1 MHNITLLLCFTFSSV
16 AVITSVET
24 KQKNSACRFWKNNH
38 HAEMI
43 TSEKSCRTMKSDR
56 KLGLWA
62 SRIRAGYNTPCRCCC
77 WPGNFPSRRLP
88 STPLLATN
96 TAGWPLH
103 PAGIHMKCVYEY
115 QWTSFTFL
123 SELSVRKNY
132 VAKENGSLGMHCR
145 RKFTFF
151 KKNKY
156 SLTIKLILLKESRTA
171 SSLTYIISII
181 YRVQWLF
188 KV

>member
-1 MHNITLLLCFTFSSV
+1 MRGQKKCLDATRWYTFLLFHARGGYQVHNITLLLCFTFSSV

-24 KQKNSACRFWKNNH
+24 KQKNSACRFWQKKNNH

-88 STPLLATN
+88 STPLLGTN

-103 PAGIHMKCVYEY
+103 LGIHMKCVYEY

-123 SELSVRKNY
+123 VFNTSHDWTVVRKNY
-132 VAKENGSLGMHCR
+132 EAKENGSLGMHCR
-145 RKFTFF
+145 RKFTF
-151 KKNKY
+151 
-156 SLTIKLILLKESRTA
+156 
-171 SSLTYIISII
+171 
-181 YRVQWLF
+181 W
-188 KV
+188 